1 MKKSV
6 RYANFHITNAATK
19 YALLVNGYTGT
30 LADALKRHNRK
41 NFATFNSDN
50 DPHPTLNCASH
61 LFGAW
66 WFDNCHWSHL
76 NGKYLSGGKMAIDR
90 SDRIILIHTGILGTQ
105 MDLMDLPILWYLQK
119 WNLEENYSNTLK
131 NQWGKK

>member
-1 MKKSV
+1 MMNAKKMKKSV

-66 WFDNCHWSHL
+66 WFDNCHASHL
-76 NGKYLSGGKMAIDR
+76 NGKYFSGGKMAIDR
-90 SDRIILIHTGILGTQ
+90 SDRIILIHTGIH
-105 MDLMDLPILWYLQK
+105 W
-119 WNLEENYSNTLK
+119 YSNRFNGPSDSLIFTEMKLRRK
-131 NQWGKK
+131 L